1 MGPTLIAIGLFI
13 IAIILHSENI
23 KRLIQG
29 TEPKVTS
36 AFKKSK

>member
-1 MGPTLIAIGLFI
+1 MIAIVLFG
-13 IAIILHSENI
+13 IALMLHIENI

-36 AFKKSK
+36 AFKK